1 MRHFQMQS
9 HSSLMCM
16 QNKENKQREITF
28 AQAINEATH
37 QSMRE
42 DSSVICF
49 GLGVTDPGGI
59 FGTTLGLE
67 KAFGSERVF
76 DMPTSENAMTGV
88 AVGAA
93 IAGLKPVVTHQRLD
107 FFLLAMDQLVNSAA
121 KWHYMFGGQFNVP
134 MTIRLIIGRGWGQG
148 PTHSQNL
155 QAWFSHIP
163 GLKVVMP
170 TTPSD
175 AKGLLLASIADPNP
189 VIFLEHRWLHNVSEH
204 VDLKGEKGEL
214 DKARVVREG
223 NEITIVTSGYLTLQA
238 LEAADYLLT
247 KGISCEVIDLRSLN
261 PIDWKTLFDSI
272 EKTGRLLALDSAS
285 ITGSISGEILA
296 KVCSERF
303 SFLKS
308 APIRL
313 AQPDVPEPTSFGLTK
328 DFHLDTRLIVHKILD
343 IFQFSGKDL
352 NLIIKNNSVHDVPGK
367 WFKGPF

>member
-1 MRHFQMQS
+1 MH
-9 HSSLMCM
+9 
-16 QNKENKQREITF
+16 NKENKQREITF

-59 FGTTLGLE
+59 FGTTIGLE
-67 KAFGSERVF
+67 KTFGSDRVF

-93 IAGLKPVVTHQRLD
+93 IAGLKPVMTHQRLD

-155 QAWFSHIP
+155 QAWFTHIP

-189 VIFLEHRWLHNVSEH
+189 VIFLEHRWLHNISEN
-204 VDLKGEKGEL
+204 VPENSFKVEL
-214 DKARVVREG
+214 GKARVARKG
-223 NEITIVTSGYLTLQA
+223 DQITIVSSGFLILESLKAAEYLG
-238 LEAADYLLT
+238 DH
-247 KGISCEVIDLRSLN
+247 GISCEVIDLRSLN
-261 PIDWKTLFDSI
+261 PIDWATIFESV
-272 EKTGRLLALDSAS
+272 EKTGRILAIDSAS
-285 ITGSISGEILA
+285 LTGSISGEIVA
-296 KVCSERF
+296 RVSSDKF
-303 SFLKS
+303 SLLKS
-308 APIRL
+308 APVRI
-313 AQPDVPEPTSFGLTK
+313 AQPDIPEPTSFGLTEN
-328 DFHLDTRLIVHKILD
+328 FHNRSKEIIMKVLEM
-343 IFQFSGKDL
+343 L
-352 NLIIKNNSVHDVPGK
+352 NTEIQEVNGNYEDPLPHDVPGT
-367 WFKGPF
+367 WFEGPF